1 MEMKS
6 FSHIL
11 KKFNTQTQQ
20 SSKCLWQS
28 CTIYATP
35 GKVLDSRSH
44 SNVSCTWMYFSN
56 WVSLH
61 IMCVSLWWQGSFAN
75 QQNFL
80 CKFWSQLQSI
90 CILKNSSLTLPHLFF
105 FHPEKV
111 TCTHSRKYKIER
123 FTQSCMDIPSSP
135 LSHSG
140 PLHSSTNSALYSD
153 KKFLRIPMSQS
164 QGVPKKTLVSFC
176 FTSTVEV

>member
-11 KKFNTQTQQ
+11 TKFNTQTQQ

-44 SNVSCTWMYFSN
+44 SNVSCTWMYLSN

-80 CKFWSQLQSI
+80 CKFWSQLSVSLK
-90 CILKNSSLTLPHLFF
+90 ILPSHYLTFFSFIQKRWGAHTAGNIRSKGLLRAVWIFLQVLSL
-105 FHPEKV
+105 
-111 TCTHSRKYKIER
+111 I
-123 FTQSCMDIPSSP
+123 
-135 LSHSG
+135 
-140 PLHSSTNSALYSD
+140 
-153 KKFLRIPMSQS
+153 
-164 QGVPKKTLVSFC
+164 QGH
-176 FTSTVEV
+176 STVLQILHIILIKYS